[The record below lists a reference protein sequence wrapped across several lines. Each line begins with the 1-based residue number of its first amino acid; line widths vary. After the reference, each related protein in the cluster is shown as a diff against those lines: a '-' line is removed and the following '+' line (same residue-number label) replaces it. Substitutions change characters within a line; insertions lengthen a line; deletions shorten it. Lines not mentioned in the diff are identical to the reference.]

1 MLGLGS
7 GRAELP
13 ELGVV
18 RPHMGMGPSGHWQP
32 PPCCPGLLW
41 PDTKGPFLAP
51 SHFLP
56 EVTV

>member
-18 RPHMGMGPSGHWQP
+18 RPHLGMEP
-32 PPCCPGLLW
+32 LW
-41 PDTKGPFLAP
+41 ALAATP
-51 SHFLP
+51 MLP
-56 EVTV
+56 RATLA

>member
-18 RPHMGMGPSGHWQP
+18 RPHMGMGP
-32 PPCCPGLLW
+32 LW
-41 PDTKGPFLAP
+41 ALAATP
-51 SHFLP
+51 MLP
-56 EVTV
+56 RATVA